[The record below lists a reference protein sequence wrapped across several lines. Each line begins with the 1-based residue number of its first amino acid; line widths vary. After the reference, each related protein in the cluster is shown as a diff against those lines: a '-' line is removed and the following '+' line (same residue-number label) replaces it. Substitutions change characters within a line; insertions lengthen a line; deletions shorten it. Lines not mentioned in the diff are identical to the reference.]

1 MSEDRLEA
9 AINTLTAVKERV
21 AGGSEILPGEDA
33 CDWILEVSQ
42 MLQEILDEAD
52 G

>member
-21 AGGSEILPGEDA
+21 AGGSQILPGEDPY
-33 CDWILEVSQ
+33 DWILEVSQ